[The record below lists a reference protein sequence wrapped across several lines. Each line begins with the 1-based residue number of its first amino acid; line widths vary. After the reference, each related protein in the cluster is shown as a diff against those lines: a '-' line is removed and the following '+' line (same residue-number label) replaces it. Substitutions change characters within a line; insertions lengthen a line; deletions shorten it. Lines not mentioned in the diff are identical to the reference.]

1 MSNDD
6 LTRELEKS
14 HREFEHEE
22 WTRLHKENQAMN
34 GFIPQM
40 GKPKM
45 PPRTT
50 LWGYDPKGRAQVY
63 AIGEN
68 MAEAALLCGQTILE
82 YVGKY
87 PDAGPISKWTIDHP
101 RIVHGLL
108 SRDMKIWP

>member
-1 MSNDD
+1 MSNDV
-6 LTRELEKS
+6 LTRELEKFR
-14 HREFEHEE
+14 REFEHEE
-22 WTRLHKENQAMN
+22 WTRLHKENQAM
-34 GFIPQM
+34 
-40 GKPKM
+40 
-45 PPRTT
+45 TT

-82 YVGKY
+82 YVGKC

-108 SRDMKIWP
+108 PRDMRI